1 MPARRAPTVAAAP
14 LLGWGAER
22 TAEALRAERADLLAR
37 LEHSKRW
44 RSHRHQAL
52 LERLRLV
59 TEALLQAETPAREEP
74 AEIEPDPEVAR
85 RDRILMRD

>member
-52 LERLRLV
+52 LERLRWV
-59 TEALLQAETPAREEP
+59 TEALLQAETPAREEL
-74 AEIEPDPEVAR
+74 AEIAR

>member
-1 MPARRAPTVAAAP
+1 MPARRAHTVAAA
-14 LLGWGAER
+14 WGAER
-22 TAEALRAERADLLAR
+22 TAAALRAERADLLAR

-52 LERLRLV
+52 LHQLRLV
-59 TEALLQAETPAREEP
+59 TEALLQAETPAP
-74 AEIEPDPEVAR
+74 AETAPDPEVAR